1 MVTTALGYTP
11 GTSNF
16 SGDYNDLTNKPTIPT
31 VNDNTITITQGGVT
45 KGSFTLN
52 QNTNQTIDVND
63 VPGMIGEVIFDR
75 TPTKGQDV
83 YSITV
88 SKNITDYEY
97 IEIYYNTINNTNEK
111 LVKKIV
117 SPSINDIFNLQHFIN
132 NTGTTRLYTINDAF
146 TITNAT
152 TITFNSSIQ
161 QRVGNSETTN
171 VGSSTTSMRN
181 RPYKIIGYKQNSA
194 PIVIPNF
201 EYANGDT
208 FVNSNY
214 MSSTGYISSGQ
225 KELTFTIV
233 LPKLMTNITSVTVNK
248 LECLLRGVGGYVNGS
263 ANLNYVGQSGYTIN
277 TYIGAPN
284 MVTISVIKSTA
295 FSSSTNNTPVNVA
308 FVVGGL
314 QLTFNT

>member
-1 MVTTALGYTP
+1 MLVKKISHLIRARFPYIYITTFEEERVTSL
-11 GTSNF
+11 
-16 SGDYNDLTNKPTIPT
+16 
-31 VNDNTITITQGGVT
+31 
-45 KGSFTLN
+45 LN
-52 QNTNQTIDVND
+52 
-63 VPGMIGEVIFDR
+63 
-75 TPTKGQDV
+75 
-83 YSITV
+83 SIV
-88 SKNITDYEY
+88 
-97 IEIYYNTINNTNEK
+97 TNEK